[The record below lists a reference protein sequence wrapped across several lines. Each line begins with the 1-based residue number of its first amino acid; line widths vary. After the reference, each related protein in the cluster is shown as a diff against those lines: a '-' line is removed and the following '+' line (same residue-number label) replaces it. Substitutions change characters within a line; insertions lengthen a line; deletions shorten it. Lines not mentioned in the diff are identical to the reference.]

1 MKIVKELVFLVSS
14 HFGAQL
20 EWGLRDPCPKELCP
34 NLLFKKHL
42 FLNVC
47 VKSNTSAEFSI
58 DTSLTVEVYSSKSV
72 YFLNLYCSLHMLMVR
87 LIFFSRGTSLPSFTF
102 FE

>member
-1 MKIVKELVFLVSS
+1 MADEIRNCITKRVKELVFLVSS
-14 HFGAQL
+14 HFGAQQ

-58 DTSLTVEVYSSKSV
+58 DTSLTVRYIPVKVY
-72 YFLNLYCSLHMLMVR
+72 
-87 LIFFSRGTSLPSFTF
+87 TF
-102 FE
+102 